1 MTKVLVFGQLK
12 IMREN
17 PWAKV
22 GMSSKTYYLARP
34 QPWVL
39 NKARAS
45 PAQRAVWEAFTK
57 VAKESITHFP
67 ADGSFTT
74 LQKRV
79 KWIGSQLRG
88 KRYTTREAVERR
100 IPKSATPEYR
110 ERLLA
115 GL

>member
-1 MTKVLVFGQLK
+1 MTKVLVFGQMK
-12 IMREN
+12 IMKEN

-22 GMSSKTYYLARP
+22 GMSSKTYYLASP
-34 QPWVL
+34 PPWVL
-39 NKARAS
+39 DKSKAS
-45 PAQRAVWEAFTK
+45 PAQRRVWEEFTR
-57 VAKESITHFP
+57 VAQESIKHFP